1 MVAGWIVSIGLFV
14 VCGCVA
20 LLLVRIVNYLE
31 RTTSVAEDVE
41 AQNPPHDEQQGL
53 AVAGDLAMTPALTSA
68 TESREVDEPLVSVDA
83 VTHIESELDGGSSAV
98 NACETSP
105 DCGAGPHIPSAPGR
119 DGSPAGS
126 G

>member
-41 AQNPPHDEQQGL
+41 AQNPPHDEQ
-53 AVAGDLAMTPALTSA
+53 
-68 TESREVDEPLVSVDA
+68 
-83 VTHIESELDGGSSAV
+83 
-98 NACETSP
+98 
-105 DCGAGPHIPSAPGR
+105 
-119 DGSPAGS
+119 
-126 G
+126 